1 MAEQKQPKEQKQE
14 KKPVEKPSK
23 EKTEKDKREQQL
35 NEVLVRIL
43 GFDVPGSRNIY
54 TGLTRIKGVSWS
66 ISNAVCLKLKLNRA
80 KKISELS
87 KPEIQQIEEF
97 LKNLDVKDYMKNRR
111 TDVEA
116 GKTQHLLGTDLD
128 ITKDF
133 DIKRLKKIRA
143 YKGVRHA
150 AGQPVRGQRTKS
162 HFRKNKVAGVGG
174 RKK

>member
-54 TGLTRIKGVSWS
+54 AGLTRIKGVSWS
-66 ISNAVCLKLKLNRA
+66 ISNIVCLKLGLNRM
-80 KKISELS
+80 KKISELT
-87 KPEIQQIEEF
+87 KPEIQKIEEF
-97 LKNLDVKDYMKNRR
+97 LRNMNIPIFMKNRR
-111 TDVEA
+111 TDVEE
-116 GKTQHLLGTDLD
+116 GKTSHLLGTDLD